1 MKSYLQYII
10 SKWSLSI
17 ADIYIW
23 ITIFVPIW
31 YFVTMGFPC
40 NAMQQ
45 LIMTIDNYE
54 DTKDL
59 DLDLEF

>member
-1 MKSYLQYII
+1 M
-10 SKWSLSI
+10 W
-17 ADIYIW
+17 
-23 ITIFVPIW
+23 
-31 YFVTMGFPC
+31 FPC

-59 DLDLEF
+59 DLDLEFLHC

>member
-10 SKWSLSI
+10 SNWALSI

-31 YFVTMGFPC
+31 YIVTMWFPC